1 MSFSSDSLPLEVAT
15 LDDAYAACARLARSH
30 YENFPVASWWLPGHL
45 RRAVAVVYAFAR
57 CADDFADEP
66 GLEEPARL
74 ARLADWRTRLGSGAT
89 GHERHPVFWA
99 LADVFRQH
107 PLSPEPFEKLITAFE
122 IDVKNKRHATFDDLM
137 FYCAHSANPV
147 GEVLLRLFNGWTEI
161 RGHGSDAVCTALQ
174 LANFWQDVTV
184 DTQKNRLYI
193 PQEDLARFHV
203 SEKDVFEGAVSDP
216 MRKLIAFQV
225 ERTWTLFDEGRSLLS
240 DAPAG
245 LKKELRLVWLGG
257 TEILRKIEAQGCDV
271 WSGRP
276 TVTKMDWF
284 RLFGKM
290 CLGVPGPVRGRR

>member
-1 MSFSSDSLPLEVAT
+1 MPFSSDSLPLEVAT

-74 ARLADWRTRLGSGAT
+74 ARLADWRTRLSSGAT

-122 IDVKNKRHATFDDLM
+122 MDVENMRHATFDDLM

-161 RGHGSDAVCTALQ
+161 RGHGSDSICTALQ

-245 LKKELRLVWLGG
+245 LKKSFGWFGWEEPKFFEKLKPRGAMCGPGG
-257 TEILRKIEAQGCDV
+257 RQ
-271 WSGRP
+271 
-276 TVTKMDWF
+276 
-284 RLFGKM
+284 
-290 CLGVPGPVRGRR
+290 